1 MNPTEPDPTNPSDA
15 IPPRIEGL
23 ARGRGTTRG
32 ERWFRSL
39 VQNSSDVMMI
49 LEADG
54 TVRYVSPAVERVLG
68 YRPEDFVGKLA
79 FDYAHPEDVEYVAKS
94 FAEILQKPGVQ
105 PPIEY
110 RVRTAGGFW
119 RCIEVVNSNCLG
131 DPHIAGVVANV
142 RDITERKGAE
152 TKLREAEERYR
163 TLVER
168 ISAITYVHHREPGKF
183 SGTTYAS
190 PQVESVLGY
199 TQEEYTSDPEFWK
212 SILHPE
218 DRERVL
224 ATDERTGE
232 RGEPFDLEFRM
243 IAKDGR
249 DVWLRESRTL
259 VRAETDG
266 LQVWHGVMFD
276 ITELKHIEQA
286 RSEAEERYRTLV
298 EQIPAVTYID
308 RVTDGPDEPLYTSP
322 QIERMLG
329 YSPEKWIEDRLW
341 PECIHP
347 EDRERILAADDRFER
362 ERQERFGEEYRLLAK
377 DGSVVWVREEAVL
390 VRDEAGEPIFWQGVI
405 FDLTERKEVEEA
417 LRQSEERYRTV
428 VKQAAEGIFLV
439 DIDTKLILDANAAY
453 RDLLGY
459 SAQDML
465 SLGLTLYDVVAHDRE
480 SIDRYVGQ
488 ILEKRIE
495 FLGERRH
502 RRKDGSLVDVEVS
515 TSVISY
521 GNGEAL
527 CVIVHDVT
535 ERRVLEDRL
544 RHQAFHDA
552 LTDLPNRQ
560 LFVDRLGHA
569 LARMERRRDRQVAVL
584 FMDLDNFKVVND
596 SLGHQTGDSLLV
608 LMAMRLKRCLRSE
621 DTLARFGGDEFTV
634 LLEDVEGA
642 DVPVRVAERII
653 EDLRDP
659 FVLEGQEVYAR
670 GSIGIAIG
678 EARNKDPDDLL
689 RDADTAMYRAKDEG
703 SGFSVFDPA
712 MGHRAFDRLK
722 AENDLRR
729 AVEQEEF
736 VLHYQP
742 IVSLK
747 TGEIFAVEALVRW
760 EHPERGLLNPD
771 DFVPLAEDSDLVV
784 PMGEQV
790 LRAACLKAKEWQEE
804 HPRIPPLVMSVNL
817 SARQLSR
824 PDLAETIES
833 ILKETELEGSCLT
846 LDITE
851 TVYVRTLAGNTA
863 TLESLRDLEARI
875 FIDDFGVG
883 YSSLAYLKRLP
894 ADALKIDR
902 SFVKGLGEDVED
914 TAIVHMVIELAHTLG
929 LEVIAEGVETEEQ
942 VTLLREMGC
951 DMAQGYHFARP
962 LPPEEIPALLTSAPP
977 S

>member
-1 MNPTEPDPTNPSDA
+1 MNRTEPDSPNPSDA
-15 IPPRIEGL
+15 GHPDAESL
-23 ARGRGTTRG
+23 ARVRGASGG

-49 LEADG
+49 LEADA

-110 RVRTAGGFW
+110 RVRTADGFW
-119 RCIEVVNSNCLG
+119 RCMEVVNSNCLG

-142 RDITERKGAE
+142 RDITERRGAE

-163 TLVER
+163 TLVE
-168 ISAITYVHHREPGKF
+168 
-183 SGTTYAS
+183 
-190 PQVESVLGY
+190 
-199 TQEEYTSDPEFWK
+199 
-212 SILHPE
+212 
-218 DRERVL
+218 
-224 ATDERTGE
+224 
-232 RGEPFDLEFRM
+232 
-243 IAKDGR
+243 
-249 DVWLRESRTL
+249 
-259 VRAETDG
+259 
-266 LQVWHGVMFD
+266 
-276 ITELKHIEQA
+276 HIP
-286 RSEAEERYRTLV
+286 V
-298 EQIPAVTYID
+298 VTYID
-308 RVTDGPDEPLYTSP
+308 RVTDGPDEPLYTSH

-329 YSPEKWIEDRLW
+329 YTPEEWIEDRLW
-341 PECIHP
+341 PKRIHP
-347 EDRERILAADDRFER
+347 EDRERILAADERFER

-377 DGSVVWVREEAVL
+377 DGSVVWVRQEAVL
-390 VRDEAGEPIFWQGVI
+390 VRDEAGEPLYWQGVI
-405 FDLTERKEVEEA
+405 FDITERKEAEEA

-428 VKQAAEGIFLV
+428 VKQAAEGIFIAH
-439 DIDTKLILDANAAY
+439 IDTKLILEANAAY

-459 SAQDML
+459 SAKDML
-465 SLGLTLYDVVAHDRE
+465 GLGLTLYDVVARDRE
-480 SIDRYVGQ
+480 SIDRYVEQ
-488 ILEKRIE
+488 ILEKSSQ
-495 FLGERRH
+495 FLGEQRH
-502 RRKDGSLVDVEVS
+502 LRKDGSLVDVEVS
-515 TSVISY
+515 SSVISY

-527 CVIVHDVT
+527 CVIVHDLT

-544 RHQAFHDA
+544 RHQAFHDV

-596 SLGHQTGDSLLV
+596 SLGHQKGDSLLV

-653 EDLRDP
+653 EELRNP

-678 EARNKDPDDLL
+678 EARNKDSDDLL

-703 SGFSVFDPA
+703 TGYSVFDPA
-712 MGHRAFDRLK
+712 MGNRAFDRLE

-742 IVSLK
+742 IMSLQ

-790 LRAACLKAKEWQEE
+790 LRVACFRAKEWQVK
-804 HPRIPPLVMSVNL
+804 HPRTPPLVMSVNL

-824 PDLAETIES
+824 PNLAETVKG
-833 ILKETELEGSCLT
+833 ILKETGLDGSCLT
-846 LDITE
+846 LDVTE
-851 TVYVRTLAGNTA
+851 TVYVSTLAGNTA
-863 TLESLRDLEARI
+863 TLDSLRDLEARI
-875 FIDDFGVG
+875 FIDDFGTG

-894 ADALKIDR
+894 ADALKIDK
-902 SFVKGLGEDVED
+902 SFVKGLGEDMED
-914 TAIVHMVIELAHTLG
+914 TAIVQMVIELAHTLG

-942 VTLLREMGC
+942 VTLLEEMGC
-951 DMAQGYHFARP
+951 DMAQGYHFTKP
-962 LPPEEIPALLTSAPP
+962 LPAEEIPALLTSAPP
-977 S
+977 F